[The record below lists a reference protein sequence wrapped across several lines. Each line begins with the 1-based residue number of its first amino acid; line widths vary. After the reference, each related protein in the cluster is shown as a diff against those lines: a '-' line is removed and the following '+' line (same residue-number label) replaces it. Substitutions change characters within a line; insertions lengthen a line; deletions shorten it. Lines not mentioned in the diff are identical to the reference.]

1 MTFPKDPFTRK
12 TYGRIVVHDE
22 KDVVP
27 VFEILKAIDPEEV
40 ANYMPD
46 NLIAP
51 IGTAVSVIYLHK
63 FEMDKNEIQRRCLI
77 AGIPVWLLDNCK
89 EGEAIQ

>member
-1 MTFPKDPFTRK
+1 M
-12 TYGRIVVHDE
+12 VHDE
-22 KDVVP
+22 KDVAP

-51 IGTAVSVIYLHK
+51 IGTAGAVIYLHK